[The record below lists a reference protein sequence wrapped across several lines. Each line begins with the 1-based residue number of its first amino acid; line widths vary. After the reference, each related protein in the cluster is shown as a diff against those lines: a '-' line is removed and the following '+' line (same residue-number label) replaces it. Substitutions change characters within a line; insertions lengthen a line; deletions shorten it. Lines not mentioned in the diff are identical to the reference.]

1 MLARLSL
8 LQQSSELPFAAC
20 ISRQPLRLVW
30 TPQDKPTAMD
40 GLRPILL
47 AQHVT
52 AQLSLSCASPLS
64 GHFGHGRDW
73 SPTPIA
79 TVVGK
84 SPSFQSSEKKQ
95 RPWQRR
101 KLLQVLCKFAFQL
114 QKWRTAFVYCRLES
128 YLLFVEWFFSV
139 YRRSKILL
147 FYAFQVVVSIVFNFH
162 PYSIWGEMIQFDS
175 GLKPPIF
182 FWLSSLRSSH
192 GFLIQKTAQLDEA
205 SDWNDWNFDIPKHR

>member
-1 MLARLSL
+1 
-8 LQQSSELPFAAC
+8 
-20 ISRQPLRLVW
+20 
-30 TPQDKPTAMD
+30 MD

-95 RPWQRR
+95 RPWQDGSCFRSY
-101 KLLQVLCKFAFQL
+101 VICFSASE
-114 QKWRTAFVYCRLES
+114 RTNSFCIYCRLES

-139 YRRSKILL
+139 YRRSKIKFFMLSRWWNSTVFWFSSL
-147 FYAFQVVVSIVFNFH
+147 F
-162 PYSIWGEMIQFDS
+162 WGEMD
-175 GLKPPIF
+175 PIRLWVEAPNF
-182 FWLSSLRSSH
+182 FCSHLFVQAMVFWYKKQHSLMRLLTGMTGILISRSTVGNESASSVFAEISASH
-192 GFLIQKTAQLDEA
+192 VDGK
-205 SDWNDWNFDIPKHR
+205 DWT